1 MTKVTFYRH
10 FPSKNDLVC
19 AYLEYRHTGWMAWF
33 GDALQRHAHALPAGT
48 DRTRALAPA
57 LAEWLG
63 SEHFRG
69 CAFINSVSELGDAV
83 PEVLEIAQRHK
94 RDMTALLAGLLPV
107 SAHHAQDAQALT
119 LVVEGAIVRVQM
131 GEPVAE
137 VVAAVSRLTDAL
149 VAAPL
154 SCKR

>member
-1 MTKVTFYRH
+1 MRRGGVEVLPREGKGI
-10 FPSKNDLVC
+10 L
-19 AYLEYRHTGWMAWF
+19 
-33 GDALQRHAHALPAGT
+33 ALQRVHAGQRHELAHGRDQAAHALHAGT

-69 CAFINSVSELGDAV
+69 CAFINSVSELGDTV

-94 RDMTALLAGLLPV
+94 RDMTALLAGLLP
-107 SAHHAQDAQALT
+107 ALAQRAQIAQALT

-131 GEPVAE
+131 GAPVAE
-137 VVAAVSRLTDAL
+137 VVAAVSRLTDGL

>member
-1 MTKVTFYRH
+1 
-10 FPSKNDLVC
+10 
-19 AYLEYRHTGWMAWF
+19 MAWF

-48 DRTRALAPA
+48 DPTRALAPA

-69 CAFINSVSELGDAV
+69 CAFINSVSELGDTV
-83 PEVLEIAQRHK
+83 PEVLEIARRHK
-94 RDMTALLAGLLPV
+94 RDMTTLLAGLLPA
-107 SAHHAQDAQALT
+107 SAQRGQIAQALT

-137 VVAAVSRLTDAL
+137 VVAAVSRLTDGL

-154 SCKR
+154 QRKR